1 MSVKELS
8 KASTSAEH
16 GKASITKF
24 VFSIGLSLS
33 GGIFEGAIR
42 TFIIPRQRWIS
53 KRHID
58 HLVEILVCERQLRNV
73 ESVTA
78 NAQIFRHHHVTS
90 LRFVACFRLL
100 LTSNFISKKRQIT

>member
-8 KASTSAEH
+8 KVSTSAEH

-42 TFIIPRQRWIS
+42 TLVDLIWSRFSFVKDNYEMSRVLQRTRKFFAITTL
-53 KRHID
+53 I
-58 HLVEILVCERQLRNV
+58 
-73 ESVTA
+73 
-78 NAQIFRHHHVTS
+78 
-90 LRFVACFRLL
+90 RFASWLALGCC
-100 LTSNFISKKRQIT
+100 

>member
-8 KASTSAEH
+8 KASTSAKH

-42 TFIIPRQRWIS
+42 TFIIPRQR
-53 KRHID
+53 
-58 HLVEILVCERQLRNV
+58 
-73 ESVTA
+73 
-78 NAQIFRHHHVTS
+78 
-90 LRFVACFRLL
+90 
-100 LTSNFISKKRQIT
+100 

>member
-8 KASTSAEH
+8 KASTSAKH

-53 KRHID
+53 KRQID
-58 HLVEILVCERQLRNV
+58 HLVEILVCETTTKCRECYSER
-73 ESVTA
+73 A
-78 NAQIFRHHHVTS
+78 NFSPSPRYFAS
-90 LRFVACFRLL
+90 LRGLL
-100 LTSNFISKKRQIT
+100 

>member
-53 KRHID
+53 HRSFVKDNYEMSRVLQRTRKFFAITT
-58 HLVEILVCERQLRNV
+58 L
-73 ESVTA
+73 
-78 NAQIFRHHHVTS
+78 
-90 LRFVACFRLL
+90 LRFASWLALGCC
-100 LTSNFISKKRQIT
+100 

>member
-8 KASTSAEH
+8 KVSTSAEH

-42 TFIIPRQRWIS
+42 TLVDLIWSIS
-53 KRHID
+53 FGRD
-58 HLVEILVCERQLRNV
+58 
-73 ESVTA
+73 S
-78 NAQIFRHHHVTS
+78 
-90 LRFVACFRLL
+90 RL
-100 LTSNFISKKRQIT
+100 

>member
-16 GKASITKF
+16 GKASIIKF

-53 KRHID
+53 KRHM
-58 HLVEILVCERQLRNV
+58 VEILVCERQLRNV

-100 LTSNFISKKRQIT
+100 LSSNFISKKRQIT

>member
-42 TFIIPRQRWIS
+42 TFIIPRQS
-53 KRHID
+53 GFLKD
-58 HLVEILVCERQLRNV
+58 
-73 ESVTA
+73 
-78 NAQIFRHHHVTS
+78 TS
-90 LRFVACFRLL
+90 IIWSRFSFVKDNYEMSRVLQRTRKFFAITTLLRFASWLALGCC
-100 LTSNFISKKRQIT
+100 